1 MHIHVIVIILKLLRL
16 TTFADLYGSGEGKG
30 RHKVSMPLIISVLF
44 LPPTSYLLYEK
55 LSEEFRTR
63 VHIFST
69 FFYTRLSNA
78 SMDDK
83 ASK

>member
-1 MHIHVIVIILKLLRL
+1 MHVHTVVIILKLLRL
-16 TTFADLYGSGEGKG
+16 TTFADLYGSG
-30 RHKVSMPLIISVLF
+30 KVKVVTKLVLLSPFPPLI
-44 LPPTSYLLYEK
+44 SYLLYEK
-55 LSEEFRTR
+55 LSEEFRAR

>member
-1 MHIHVIVIILKLLRL
+1 MYILKLLML
-16 TTFADLYGSGEGKG
+16 TTFADLYGLEQV
-30 RHKVSMPLIISVLF
+30 KVVTKASATLPFPPPL
-44 LPPTSYLLYEK
+44 SYLLYEK

-83 ASK
+83 ALK